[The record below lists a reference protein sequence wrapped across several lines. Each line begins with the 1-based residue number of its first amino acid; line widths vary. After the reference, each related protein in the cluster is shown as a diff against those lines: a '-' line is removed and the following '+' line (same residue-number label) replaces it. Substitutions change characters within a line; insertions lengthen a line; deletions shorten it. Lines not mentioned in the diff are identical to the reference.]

1 MTISE
6 MYRDVR
12 RCLRL
17 VYGLAETEG
26 SDVNVGERFVLRF
39 RLSNEANPIQ
49 PDKNPVVC
57 FRNLRLQVGRTDYA
71 APLEGEATVP
81 KRRLEFPAERL
92 WPGESTD
99 LLVPMRAEKNMGGFA
114 DLLSEEE
121 VAIVSVEADLD
132 VDAYFRIR
140 LRTAVRE
147 EIHP

>member
-1 MTISE
+1 MTISD
-6 MYRDVR
+6 MDRDVR

-26 SDVNVGERFVLRF
+26 RKVNVGEHFVLRF
-39 RLSNEANPIQ
+39 RLSNEAAPIQ
-49 PDKNPVVC
+49 PDENPLVC
-57 FRNLRLQVGRTDYA
+57 FRNLRLQVGRTEYA
-71 APLEGEATVP
+71 APLEDEATVAE
-81 KRRLEFPAERL
+81 RRLAFPAERL

-99 LLVPMRAEKNMGGFA
+99 LLVPMRAERNMGGFA

-121 VAIVSVEADLD
+121 VAVVGVEADLD
-132 VDAYFRIR
+132 VEAYFRIR